1 MTAISDVIT
10 GKASPA
16 DLQPW
21 QRAGLSMA
29 VYRLSCEILAMPIS
43 ERKKAGESLPADI
56 RDLVRAECQR
66 IIQYRKSGH

>member
-10 GKASPA
+10 GKASVVA
-16 DLQPW
+16 LQSW

-43 ERKKAGESLPADI
+43 ERKKAGESLPAEV
-56 RDLVRAECQR
+56 RDLVRVECRRLAE
-66 IIQYRKSGH
+66 YRRGK

>member
-10 GKASPA
+10 GKASVV
-16 DLQPW
+16 DLHPW

-43 ERKKAGESLPADI
+43 ERKKAGGSLPAEV
-56 RDLVRAECQR
+56 RDLVRDECRRLAE
-66 IIQYRKSGH
+66 YRRDR